1 VRRRWSEALKA
12 SFAIRYA
19 TNLAALERNMANL
32 KPTILLLDVALSGRG
47 RVSDVP
53 VIQKLSPLTKIV
65 LLAATPH
72 GREGVSAVRA
82 GARGYCNRDIRPS
95 LLRKAVEIVQA
106 DEIWLGRDLI
116 AYLVKKVAS
125 LIEHEREEFPSEQN
139 LRLDRLTP
147 REREIAS
154 LVGRGATN
162 REIANQ
168 LSVTERTV
176 KAHLTAIFHKLGLP
190 SRIQLALFMTQDK
203 ELPR

>member
-1 VRRRWSEALKA
+1 
-12 SFAIRYA
+12 
-19 TNLAALERNMANL
+19 
-32 KPTILLLDVALSGRG
+32 
-47 RVSDVP
+47 
-53 VIQKLSPLTKIV
+53 
-65 LLAATPH
+65 
-72 GREGVSAVRA
+72 
-82 GARGYCNRDIRPS
+82 
-95 LLRKAVEIVQA
+95 
-106 DEIWLGRDLI
+106 LGRDLI